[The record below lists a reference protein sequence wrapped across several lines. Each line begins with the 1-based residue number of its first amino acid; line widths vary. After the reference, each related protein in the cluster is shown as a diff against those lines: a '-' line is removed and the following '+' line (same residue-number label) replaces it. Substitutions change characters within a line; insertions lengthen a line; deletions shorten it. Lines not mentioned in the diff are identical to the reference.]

1 MRPKL
6 APFALLLCLAAALV
20 VLDGCCGQGSS
31 QDAEQ
36 VRRVLFA
43 EPVSICS
50 TGRREFQLTQETKR
64 YEYPDIDNA
73 DGTVTRV
80 IWVQEGQSANLG
92 GIVGQNPAFATIR
105 TSTRP
110 SFFRDALTPAPP
122 PSGRG
127 PEYLSIPSNEAFVLT
142 GPRDNVNAA
151 TDLVNGVLTSIP
163 QIEIEARIVEV
174 REDDDF
180 ALGTNLFV
188 LNEGDHPFDPKNP
201 DAPLSPTASLFDR
214 GRSIFGIP
222 GLTGPAPVL
231 LELGTITH
239 GLQMDMLI
247 QAMKALTKADV
258 LSAPRIAV
266 LNGFKAEFSAGEDVP
281 ILKQNVVGT
290 TVTITTEY
298 RPVGIKLLVVPSLVS
313 RDIIRMSVRTKV
325 ENVVGISPL
334 VTGTTVTPAPII
346 SVREATTTVDVR
358 DGAAVVIGGLFT
370 TAKSERNE
378 RVPVLGEIP
387 ILSAFFG
394 TTRVQDAHT
403 NLLFFI
409 RPRLISPGGQ
419 SGAVITP
426 PLGDPLPET
435 APAPPICPPSPCPPR

>member
-1 MRPKL
+1 LRPKL
-6 APFALLLCLAAALV
+6 PSVPLILGLFLLGSCGSRDAQQACQAIFA
-20 VLDGCCGQGSS
+20 Q
-31 QDAEQ
+31 
-36 VRRVLFA
+36 
-43 EPVSICS
+43 PVPLSA

-64 YEYPDIDNA
+64 YEYPDIENG
-73 DGTVTRV
+73 DGTITRV
-80 IWVQEGQSANLG
+80 IWVQAGQSDHLKELLKGHTVFQALKL
-92 GIVGQNPAFATIR
+92 FDK
-105 TSTRP
+105 RP
-110 SFFRDALTPAPP
+110 NFFQDALGPAA
-122 PSGRG
+122 GVV
-127 PEYLSIPSNEAFVLT
+127 PSNEGLMLVGT
-142 GPRDNVNAA
+142 RENVAAA
-151 TDLVNGVLTSIP
+151 TDLVGYVLTSIP

-180 ALGTNLFV
+180 ALGTDIFA
-188 LNEGDHPFDPKNP
+188 LNAGDHPFDPTKP
-201 DAPLSPTASLFDR
+201 FAPLEPTASTFDR
-214 GRSIFGIP
+214 GTSTFGIP

-239 GLQMDMLI
+239 GLQIDLLI
-247 QAMKALTKADV
+247 QAMKMLTKTDV

-298 RPVGIKLLVVPSLVS
+298 RPVGIKLTVVPTLVS
-313 RDIIRMSVRTKV
+313 RDIIRMSVKTKV
-325 ENVVGISPL
+325 ENVI
-334 VTGTTVTPAPII
+334 GTTPIVSATTIIPSPII

-370 TAKSERNE
+370 TRKAETHD

-387 ILSAFFG
+387 LLSVLFG
-394 TTRVQDAHT
+394 TTRIEDAHT

-409 RPRLISPGGQ
+409 RPRLISPGGD

-426 PLGDPLPET
+426 P
-435 APAPPICPPSPCPPR
+435 PAEAAPCPPPCPPQ

>member
-1 MRPKL
+1 LRPKL
-6 APFALLLCLAAALV
+6 ASLIVFALAAALL
-20 VLDGCCGQGSS
+20 LDGCCTRDS
-31 QDAEQ
+31 QQ
-36 VRRVLFA
+36 VKDVIFA
-43 EPVSICS
+43 QPVSICS
-50 TGRREFQLTQETKR
+50 TGRREFQLTQEAKR
-64 YEYPDIDNA
+64 YEYPDIENA

-80 IWVQEGQSANLG
+80 IWVQEGQGTNLG
-92 GIVGQNPAFATIR
+92 GIVGGNPAFSTVR

-110 SFFRDALTPAPP
+110 NFFRDALTPAPP
-122 PSGRG
+122 PGNRG
-127 PEYLSIPSNEAFVLT
+127 PEYVSVPSNEAFVLT

-151 TDLVNGVLTSIP
+151 TELVNGVLTSIP

-180 ALGTNLFV
+180 ALGTDLFV
-188 LNEGDHPFDPKNP
+188 LNEGDHPFDPLHPN
-201 DAPLSPTASLFDR
+201 APLNPTASLFDR
-214 GRSIFGIP
+214 GRSTFGIP
-222 GLTGPAPVL
+222 GLTGNAPVL

-313 RDIIRMSVRTKV
+313 RDIVRMSVRTKV
-325 ENVVGISPL
+325 ENVVGVSAL
-334 VTGTTVTPAPII
+334 VTGTTVTPSPII

-370 TAKSERNE
+370 TAKTERTD
-378 RVPVLGEIP
+378 RVPILGEIP

-394 TTRVQDAHT
+394 STHTQDAHT

-426 PLGDPLPET
+426 PLGEVFPES
-435 APAPPICPPSPCPPR
+435 APIVPSCPAPCPPAPCPQR